1 MKQVYK
7 NIADNLANLLSA
19 NKIIDINNQEAYSY
33 GLELFF
39 FKFTLYIIILIISLL
54 TDSFL
59 ISLVFTASYMLLRQ
73 YTGGY
78 HCKTSEAC
86 MLTSILIYTFMLLL
100 YNFKLNNLTLFFFI
114 IPISYLIIILKA
126 PIENEN
132 NPLDADE
139 IKKYRILS
147 IIISTLL
154 TVLSI
159 ITFIFDFKQ
168 FAFPISYTL
177 TADAV
182 LLLISPRRKKN
193 EEDNS

>member
-1 MKQVYK
+1 MYK
-7 NIADNLANLLSA
+7 NIADILATLLSA

-33 GLELFF
+33 GLELFL

-78 HCKTSEAC
+78 HCKTPEAC
-86 MLTSILIYTFMLLL
+86 MLTSILIYTFMLFL
-100 YNFKLNNLTLFFFI
+100 YNLNTLILFFFVI
-114 IPISYLIIILKA
+114 ITISYLIIILKA

-132 NPLDADE
+132 NPLDIYE

-154 TVLSI
+154 TVLSMLS
-159 ITFIFDFKQ
+159 FIFDFKE

-193 EEDNS
+193 EENNS